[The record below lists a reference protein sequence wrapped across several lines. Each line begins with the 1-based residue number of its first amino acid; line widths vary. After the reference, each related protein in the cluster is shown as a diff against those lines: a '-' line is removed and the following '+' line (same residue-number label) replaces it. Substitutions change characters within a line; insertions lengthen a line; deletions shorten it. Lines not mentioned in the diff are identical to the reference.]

1 MRRKGSE
8 RMKGLYLIGG
18 TMGVG
23 KTTVCRELKRL
34 LPNSVFLDGDWCWD
48 ADPFQVTEE
57 TMAMVN
63 NNICY
68 LLNSFLKCSAYEN
81 VIFCWVMHRQEI
93 IDGILDRLDTSGC
106 RVVTVSLTASAE
118 TLRQRLSA
126 DVAAGLRQEDIIA
139 RSTARIPLYDDLDTV
154 KLPTDGKTPARLARE
169 LAAL

>member
-1 MRRKGSE
+1 
-8 RMKGLYLIGG
+8 MKRLYMIGG

-23 KTTVCRELKRL
+23 KTTVCQELKRL

-63 NNICY
+63 DNICY
-68 LLNSFLKCSAYEN
+68 LLNSFLRCSAYEN

-93 IDGILDRLDTSGC
+93 LDGILARLDTSGC
-106 RVVTVSLTASAE
+106 RVVAVSLTASAE

-126 DVAAGLRQEDIIA
+126 DVAAGKRQEDVIA
-139 RSTARIPLYDDLDTV
+139 RSTERIPLYDALNTV
-154 KLPTDGKTPARLARE
+154 KLSTDGKTPSRLAGE

>member
-1 MRRKGSE
+1 
-8 RMKGLYLIGG
+8 MKRLYMIGG

-23 KTTVCRELKRL
+23 KTTVCQELKRL

-48 ADPFQVTEE
+48 ADPFLVTEE

-63 NNICY
+63 DNICY
-68 LLNSFLKCSAYEN
+68 LLNSFLRCSAYEN

-93 IDGILDRLDTSGC
+93 LDGILARLDTSGC
-106 RVVTVSLTASAE
+106 RVVAVSLTASAE

-126 DVAAGLRQEDIIA
+126 DVAAGKRQEDIIA
-139 RSTARIPLYDDLDTV
+139 RSTERIPLYDALNTV
-154 KLPTDGKTPARLARE
+154 KLSTDGKTPSRLAGE

>member
-1 MRRKGSE
+1 
-8 RMKGLYLIGG
+8 MKRLYMIGG

-63 NNICY
+63 DNICY
-68 LLNSFLKCSAYEN
+68 LLNSFLRCSAYEN

-93 IDGILDRLDTSGC
+93 LDGILARLDTSGC
-106 RVVTVSLTASAE
+106 RVVAVSLTASAE

-139 RSTARIPLYDDLDTV
+139 RSTERIPLYDALNTV
-154 KLPTDGKTPARLARE
+154 KLSTDGKTPSRLAGE